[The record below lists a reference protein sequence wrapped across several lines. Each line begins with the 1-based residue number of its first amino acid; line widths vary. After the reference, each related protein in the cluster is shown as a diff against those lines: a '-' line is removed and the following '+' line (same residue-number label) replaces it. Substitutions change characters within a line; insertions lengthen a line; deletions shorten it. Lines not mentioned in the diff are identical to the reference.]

1 VALLVV
7 TIHLFVLL
15 VILPRFSARLT
26 PAYNQEL
33 TSDGYDYLASNL
45 VAGHGYR
52 FYPDTAK
59 TLMREPGYPLIL
71 AGLLALF
78 GDRFIA
84 VELLNVTLALGTA
97 WLITRVMLKLST
109 RRWPGIAA
117 ALLFLFHPGTLIAES
132 RGGVEIVFGFLVLL
146 FLLSLFRAFEQNR
159 ATDYVLS
166 GLVLGIALLIRSVP
180 MLFPVVV
187 LGYML
192 VFLRSTIS
200 PLTACRNLGMLL
212 VTMLAVL
219 SPWILRN
226 YRLTGRF
233 IPTASVLGVSAQAGQ
248 YICTHLSTGRPW
260 WQLDREA
267 AHERSRFATELGY
280 PFEDGAY
287 GYYQTFYRTNDEISF
302 SKILL
307 GRVVADYR
315 QQPSLLAEVI
325 GRNLFNFW
333 FAGKTRAATLANCVL
348 QLPYLLLAAGGFV
361 IGLRQGKGRIV
372 IPIALFIG
380 YIVAVYVPILAQA
393 RYSVPLIPLLSILAA
408 ILLIFV
414 VNRRDEI
421 GDSVGGV
428 RSLNCKETVVQAA
441 GDARY
446 VRLSL

>member
-1 VALLVV
+1 
-7 TIHLFVLL
+7 
-15 VILPRFSARLT
+15 
-26 PAYNQEL
+26 
-33 TSDGYDYLASNL
+33 
-45 VAGHGYR
+45 
-52 FYPDTAK
+52 
-59 TLMREPGYPLIL
+59 
-71 AGLLALF
+71 
-78 GDRFIA
+78 
-84 VELLNVTLALGTA
+84 
-97 WLITRVMLKLST
+97 
-109 RRWPGIAA
+109 
-117 ALLFLFHPGTLIAES
+117 
-132 RGGVEIVFGFLVLL
+132 
-146 FLLSLFRAFEQNR
+146 
-159 ATDYVLS
+159 
-166 GLVLGIALLIRSVP
+166 VLGIALLIRSVP
-180 MLFPVVV
+180 ILFPVVV

-200 PLTACRNLGMLL
+200 PLTACRNLGILL

-428 RSLNCKETVVQAA
+428 RSLKCKETVVQAA